1 MVEIKQMPEISQ
13 ALNVKLNLEG
23 DTIQHINIG
32 AIADGSRC
40 MDKIL
45 EKIALANCLNDTAD
59 LNFYKVKERPING
72 PEILTSIL

>member
-1 MVEIKQMPEISQ
+1 MVELKQTPEINQ
-13 ALNVKLNLEG
+13 ALHVKLNLEG

-45 EKIALANCLNDTAD
+45 EKIALALQTA
-59 LNFYKVKERPING
+59 
-72 PEILTSIL
+72 

>member
-1 MVEIKQMPEISQ
+1 MVEIKQTPEINQ

-40 MDKIL
+40 VDKIL
-45 EKIALANCLNDTAD
+45 EKNSACKLLKRYSRT
-59 LNFYKVKERPING
+59 
-72 PEILTSIL
+72 